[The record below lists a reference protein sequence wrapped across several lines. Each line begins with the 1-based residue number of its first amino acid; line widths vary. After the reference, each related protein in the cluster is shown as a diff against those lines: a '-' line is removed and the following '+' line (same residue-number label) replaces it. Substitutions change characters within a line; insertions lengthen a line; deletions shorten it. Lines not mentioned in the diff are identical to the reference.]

1 MTDFLLLIKTTGMK
15 KLLFMFLTAGIFAA
29 CNDVANGVK
38 EKKDDRST
46 TNKFD
51 TDDADDRDDR
61 KGRDEAG
68 EDRGGGDSWSKKER
82 SKFIDQCEEGLT
94 GQGYGNAQARQLCD
108 CVAGKL
114 EKKYSSLSDANEKGG
129 EAAGARAIQECAA
142 GGGYGSDD
150 DNEDG
155 GADN

>member
-1 MTDFLLLIKTTGMK
+1 MK
-15 KLLFMFLTAGIFAA
+15 KLLFMFLAAGILVA
-29 CNDVANGVK
+29 CNDVTNGVK
-38 EKKDDRST
+38 EKKDDRNT

-51 TDDADDRDDR
+51 TDDKDDR
-61 KGRDEAG
+61 KDRDEDD

-94 GQGYGNAQARQLCD
+94 GQGYGSAQSRQLCD

-114 EKKYSSLSDANEKGG
+114 EKRYSSLSDANEKGG